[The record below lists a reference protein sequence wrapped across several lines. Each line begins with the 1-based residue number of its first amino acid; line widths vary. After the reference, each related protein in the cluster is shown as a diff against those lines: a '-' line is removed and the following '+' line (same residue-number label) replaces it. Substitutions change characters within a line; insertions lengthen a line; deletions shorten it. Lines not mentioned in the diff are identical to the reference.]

1 MITKSQKE
9 IISSLTTEFEKMN
22 IKPSIGGGLIDI
34 GSILSQ
40 HEADKKRVNE
50 IKLNNETFK
59 GMQLDIVEEWVG
71 RLNKDLVQLGLKA
84 MHNTSYIKITALD
97 GHVCYTKEVTIDVVL
112 TTMDERIGN
121 GSERIYNG
129 IEYRFLKRNFETME
143 EVFNFRDGYSDSLQG
158 QIKRLYNE
166 LNVLSS

>member
-1 MITKSQKE
+1 MITKNQTE
-9 IISSLTTEFEKMN
+9 ILDSLRSEFEKMN
-22 IKPSIGGGLIDI
+22 INPSIGGGLFDI

-84 MHNTSYIKITALD
+84 THNTSYIKITALY

-129 IEYRFLKRNFETME
+129 IRYRLLKREFENME
-143 EVFNFRDGYSDSLQG
+143 DLINWSKGEVYSLEG
-158 QIKRLYNE
+158 KIKRLYND